1 MGKNPRI
8 SPLLLPVF
16 LTNQPQ
22 KPGCPIA
29 SFAMGAPALR
39 LCFCLFFPPT
49 SHKSPGAPSRPL
61 RWVGIT
67 DPSPQQRHCFS
78 SPASNVLSATHRIG
92 RARIHACQKNP
103 SHRKGTRS
111 RVPKKPGPKA
121 LPLCRRPERSPKGE
135 ATQSI
140 AFAVAVV
147 FSSAISAQKS
157 HVKPQN
163 HLTHYPTATSAWHVS
178 YPQTV
183 ILDI

>member
-22 KPGCPIA
+22 KPGYPIA

-49 SHKSPGAPSRPL
+49 SHKSPGAPSRTL

-67 DPSPQQRHCFS
+67 DPSLQQRHCFS
-78 SPASNVLSATHRIG
+78 SPASTVLSATHRIG
-92 RARIHACQKNP
+92 RVSHP

-111 RVPKKPGPKA
+111 RVPKKAWAKGPTPLPKA
-121 LPLCRRPERSPKGE
+121 GAKPEGRSDSIYCLCCCRCFFFRVFRPKIACQAPK
-135 ATQSI
+135 T
-140 AFAVAVV
+140 
-147 FSSAISAQKS
+147 
-157 HVKPQN
+157 
-163 HLTHYPTATSAWHVS
+163 T
-178 YPQTV
+178 
-183 ILDI
+183 